1 MSKDTKDLFGNRMK
15 MYEGCSSIQLIPGTP
30 KVIRLDGKAFHTF
43 TKGCNQPYDWS
54 IMVSMAAGAIAVMK
68 EIGGSARLAY
78 IQSDECSIVLND
90 KPKIESSPWFDNNLV
105 KMASVS
111 AAIMSVNF
119 TLSFSQSKLAKL
131 RDIEEEALAGLP
143 SIIPTSF
150 EPKDLKAAYFDAR
163 VFQVPTINEMH
174 NAILWRQFDA
184 IKNSKSQY
192 ARHYFS
198 QKQVHEKNG
207 DQKVAMMLV
216 EKGFDWHTAPN
227 WTKRGI
233 VVRRGTMGKFEIDMN
248 IPEFKV
254 DKDYLAKI
262 YEVPSEPVKE

>member
-15 MYEGCSSIQLIPGTP
+15 MYEACSSVHLIPGTP
-30 KVIRLDGKAFHTF
+30 KIMRLDGKSFHTWS
-43 TKGCNQPYDWS
+43 KGCERPYDWN
-54 IMVSMAAGAIAVMK
+54 IMSAMAEGAKTVMK
-68 EIGGSARLAY
+68 EIGGSARFAY
-78 IQSDECSIVLND
+78 IQSDEVSIVIND
-90 KPKIESSPWFDNNLV
+90 KPRIESSPWFDNNLV

-111 AAIMSVNF
+111 AAIMAVNF
-119 TLSFSQSKLAKL
+119 TQSFHLSRKPVPLENSDKLFHPAWK
-131 RDIEEEALAGLP
+131 P
-143 SIIPTSF
+143 
-150 EPKDLKAAYFDAR
+150 AYFDAR
-163 VFQVPTINEMH
+163 IFQVPNIWEMH

-207 DQKVAMMLV
+207 DQKVQMM
-216 EKGFDWHTAPN
+216 KDQHGFDWHTAPT

-233 VVRRGTMGKFEIDMN
+233 VVRRGTMGKFEIDME

-254 DKDYLAKI
+254 DKDYLAKL
-262 YEVPSEPVKE
+262 YEVPEEPVKKD